1 MRYISFYDEFALH
14 NRNGNVRH
22 KFWQGELIVGDP
34 TTNVGTGNS
43 IDTAVNATDPG
54 LELMPLVPT
63 GATRD
68 AICGMGILDGAVP
81 AITPGATS
89 VAALIGKVYLVTI
102 GTVTYKTVDYTVG
115 QTFVSDGTITA
126 TTGDTGAARFVDLDP
141 VITIGQYYESPYLSI
156 GATSVPT
163 LRGLVYR
170 VNSGTVIY
178 KGMSY
183 TVGQEFE
190 TDGTTTATTGTTG
203 ATFTITIPP
212 SIKAREMDNRDAMFR
227 EKHLLTGN
235 EATGYHSWTALGGFL
250 PKDDL
255 SNPLNPSDTTIGT
268 NTGFGYIDN

>member
-34 TTNVGTGNS
+34 TTKTGTGNA
-43 IDTAVNATDPG
+43 IDTAANATDPG
-54 LELMPLVPT
+54 LELMPLVPA

-68 AICGMGILDGAVP
+68 IICGMGVLNAVAT
-81 AITPGATS
+81 AIAPGDTS
-89 VAALIGKVYLVTI
+89 VAAIVGKTYVVTI
-102 GTVTYKTVDYTVG
+102 GTVTYKTVAYTVG
-115 QTFVSDGTITA
+115 QTFVADGTVTA
-126 TTGDTGAARFVDLDP
+126 ATGDTAAARFVDLDP
-141 VITIGQYYESPYLSI
+141 VITQGQYYESPYLSV
-156 GATSVPT
+156 GATSVPA
-163 LRGLVYR
+163 LRGLVYK
-170 VNSGTVIY
+170 VLNGTVTYNGIA
-178 KGMSY
+178 Y
-183 TVGQEFE
+183 TVMQEF
-190 TDGTTTATTGTTG
+190 TTNGTVTATTGTTG
-203 ATFTITIPP
+203 AKFAITIPP
-212 SIKAREMDNRDAMFR
+212 AMKAREMDNRDAMFR